1 MRQEA
6 LVHEFKVVCV
16 CVCACVCVCV
26 CVCVS
31 QGRKVMRRGAVDS
44 EAGSFSA

>member
-16 CVCACVCVCV
+16 CVCVCMWCTVCVCV
-26 CVCVS
+26 RG
-31 QGRKVMRRGAVDS
+31 GR
-44 EAGSFSA
+44 

>member
-16 CVCACVCVCV
+16 CVCVCACVCMSVRG
-26 CVCVS
+26 
-31 QGRKVMRRGAVDS
+31 GR
-44 EAGSFSA
+44 